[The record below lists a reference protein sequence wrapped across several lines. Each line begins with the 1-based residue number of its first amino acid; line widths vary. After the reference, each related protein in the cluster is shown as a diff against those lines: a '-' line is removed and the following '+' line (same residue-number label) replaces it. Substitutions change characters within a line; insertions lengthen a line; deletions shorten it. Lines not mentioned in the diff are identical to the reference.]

1 MFVTLF
7 CATTGG
13 TIGAPPSV
21 GEIYRCLLTVSTLR
35 PVIASFVD
43 SASKYCATCATD
55 AFGFRPK

>member
-21 GEIYRCLLTVSTLR
+21 GETYKSLLTVSAFR
-35 PVIASFVD
+35 EAIASLVD
-43 SASKYCATCATD
+43 SASKYCATCAID
-55 AFGFRPK
+55 AVGFKPR